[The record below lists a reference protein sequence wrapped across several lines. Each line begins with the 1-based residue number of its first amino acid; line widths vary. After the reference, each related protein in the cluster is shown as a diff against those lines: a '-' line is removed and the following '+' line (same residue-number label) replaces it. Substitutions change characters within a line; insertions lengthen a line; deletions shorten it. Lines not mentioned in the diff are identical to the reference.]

1 MPNYQPKT
9 EYLKHQIA
17 KKTRDFRGYNIAE
30 GQLQEK
36 QMKYMQRNPR
46 FPTDSTKKLQDEI
59 NADVTAYIR
68 DKNKARGTESSAKRV
83 PVK

>member
-1 MPNYQPKT
+1 MPDYKPKT

-17 KKTRDFRGYNIAE
+17 KKTRDYRGYNIAE
-30 GQLQEK
+30 GELQTK
-36 QMKYMQRNPR
+36 QMKYLQRNPR
-46 FPTDSTKKLQDEI
+46 FADTSRKLQDEI

-83 PVK
+83 PVR

>member
-1 MPNYQPKT
+1 MPNYKPKT

-17 KKTRDFRGYNIAE
+17 KKTRDYRGYNIAE
-30 GQLQEK
+30 GELQTK
-36 QMKYMQRNPR
+36 QMKYLQRNPM
-46 FPTDSTKKLQDEI
+46 FADSSRKLQDEI

-68 DKNKARGTESSAKRV
+68 DKNKARGTDSSAKRV